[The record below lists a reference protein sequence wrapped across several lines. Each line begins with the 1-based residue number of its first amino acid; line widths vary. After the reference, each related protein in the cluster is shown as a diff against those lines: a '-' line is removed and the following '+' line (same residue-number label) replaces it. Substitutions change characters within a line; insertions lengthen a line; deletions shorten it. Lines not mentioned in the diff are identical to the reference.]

1 MLFKIDTCQSFIQLS
16 NKIIE
21 YLKVVISVPFIA
33 MGVRLGR
40 FRNTC
45 FCLKVCFCEIN
56 VVGIQNEFHS
66 VLEFSSL
73 IHSKNSV
80 TW

>member
-1 MLFKIDTCQSFIQLS
+1 MGPI
-16 NKIIE
+16 
-21 YLKVVISVPFIA
+21 YRY
-33 MGVRLGR
+33 GVRLGK

-45 FCLKVCFCEIN
+45 FCLKVCFREIN

-73 IHSKNSV
+73 IRSLNSV

>member
-40 FRNTC
+40 FRNAC
-45 FCLKVCFCEIN
+45 FCLKVCFREIN
-56 VVGIQNEFHS
+56 VHVVGIQNEFHS
-66 VLEFSSL
+66 VLEF
-73 IHSKNSV
+73 V
-80 TW
+80 